1 MSDVF
6 ISYKAEDRRRI
17 LPLAQAL
24 QGDGYSVWWD
34 EHIGTGDEWRQT
46 IEKQLDAA
54 KCVIVI
60 WSKRSAGPDGQFV
73 RDEAARAQQRHVY
86 VPVTI
91 DAVRIPLGFGE
102 SQATSLRSWKGGRSD
117 PPYQT
122 VLSAVRRIA
131 GPGGEST
138 GVALSDNRGIARR
151 AVLAGGTVAT
161 VAIAA
166 GGGWMLFG
174 TSRASASTK
183 SIAVLPFANLSGDPA
198 QAYFSDGIAEEL
210 RSALA
215 RLAGLNVVGR
225 TSSEAV
231 RDEDAETAAKKLA
244 VANVL
249 TGSVRQSPSVVRVSA
264 QLVDGQSGM
273 ERWSDSYDRTPGDSI
288 KIQTD
293 IAENVAQALSIA
305 MTGATSAALTVG
317 GTANAAA
324 QNLVLQSGEAMD
336 EGTKEGTDRAIAL
349 LDEALKLDPNYAEAY
364 ARKAIYLIRRGNAFA
379 NGGAELAYYRG
390 RAPPLAMKALE
401 LAPKLARAH
410 LAIAQVYQN
419 NFNIAAASAE
429 YERAL
434 QLAPGDAA
442 MRRRYSYIVARV
454 GDQGKAL
461 RLADEAIQL
470 DPLDP
475 GTYENR
481 TRTLLDTRHYEDA
494 LRFAE
499 ETKRKSP
506 ELFDDP
512 LLMGGCLAALGR
524 YREALQQYSLE
535 KPDIWER
542 LTGEGLVFAKMGDRA
557 SAEHTLQRMAQLFGD
572 NGSYQY
578 AEIYAQLGDK
588 DRALAALERAWAIRD
603 GGLISIRID
612 ALLDPLRGNPR
623 FEAIVKRMS
632 FPS

>member
-24 QGDGYSVWWD
+24 QADGYSVWWD
-34 EHIGTGDEWRQT
+34 EHIGAGDEWRQT
-46 IEKQLDAA
+46 IEKQLDTA
-54 KCVIVI
+54 KCVIVV

-102 SQATSLRSWKGGRSD
+102 SQATSLRGWKGGRSD
-117 PPYQT
+117 PPYQA
-122 VLSAVRRIA
+122 VLSAVARTA
-131 GPGGEST
+131 GPGSADAGA
-138 GVALSDNRGIARR
+138 ALSDNRAIDRR
-151 AVLAGGTVAT
+151 AVLAGGAVAA
-161 VAIAA
+161 VAVAGA
-166 GGGWMLFG
+166 GGWIWLRPGG
-174 TSRASASTK
+174 AGASGK

-231 RDEDAETAAKKLA
+231 RNEDATAAAKKLG
-244 VANVL
+244 VSNIL
-249 TGSVRQSPSVVRVSA
+249 TGSVRQSPSVIRVSA
-264 QLVDGQSGM
+264 QLVDGQSGL

-324 QNLVLQSGEAMD
+324 QNFALQADQAMD
-336 EGTKEGTDRAIAL
+336 EGTKAGTDRALAL
-349 LDEALKLDPNYAEAY
+349 LDEALKLDPNYADAY
-364 ARKAIYLIRRGNAFA
+364 ARKAVYLLRRGNAFA
-379 NGGAELAYYRG
+379 NGAAELAYYRG
-390 RAPPLAMKALE
+390 QAPPFAKKALE
-401 LAPKLARAH
+401 LAPKLAGAH
-410 LAIAQVYQN
+410 AAIAQVHQN

-429 YERAL
+429 YERTL
-434 QLAPGDAA
+434 QLAPGSAFW
-442 MRRRYSYIVARV
+442 RRRYSFVAARI
-454 GDQGKAL
+454 GDQAKAL

-470 DPLDP
+470 DPLD
-475 GTYENR
+475 GGAYAIRVRALFDARRYE
-481 TRTLLDTRHYEDA
+481 EA

-499 ETKRKSP
+499 ESRRKSP

-512 LLMGGCLAALGR
+512 LLLGDCLMALKR
-524 YREALQQYSLE
+524 YREALQQYSLAQA
-535 KPDIWER
+535 DSWER

-557 SAEHTLQRMAQLFGD
+557 GAQRTLQRMQQLFGD

-578 AEIYAQLGDK
+578 AEIYAQLRDK
-588 DRALAALERAWAIRD
+588 ERALSWLERAWAIRD

-612 ALLDPLRGNPR
+612 PFLDPVRGDPR
-623 FEAIVKRMS
+623 FEAIVKRMN